1 MHFKD
6 EWMEYTIMKN
16 KKNPNE
22 PLPTKERIFEASVNL
37 FSQKGY
43 DAVSMREIGREV
55 GIRESSIYNHYK
67 NKEAIL
73 ESIINHLIEE
83 MGTYSLTEEEIDELI
98 SDSPEL
104 FFEIGS
110 REFINGMS
118 NPKTEKIWR
127 ILSIEVFH
135 NEKIKKFFIN
145 DLLESPI
152 NQWENIFTKMMK
164 KGVIKE
170 YDPKIL
176 AREYFSFA
184 LYLFFEYFILKYDTN
199 HSSFM
204 DMAYKKMID
213 HSNFI
218 LKSVEIENNEN
229 LNLKS

>member
-1 MHFKD
+1 
-6 EWMEYTIMKN
+6 MKKEN
-16 KKNPNE
+16 IPTTTSN
-22 PLPTKERIFEASVNL
+22 TKERIFEASVNL

-73 ESIINHLIEE
+73 ESIINNLIEE
-83 MGTYSLTEEEIDELI
+83 MGTYSLTEKEIDELI

-104 FFEIGS
+104 FFETGS

-127 ILSIEVFH
+127 ILSIELFH
-135 NEKIKKFFIN
+135 NEKIKTFFIN
-145 DLLESPI
+145 ELLEYPI
-152 NQWENIFTKMMK
+152 SQWEKIFTKMMK

-199 HSSFM
+199 YSSFM
-204 DMAYKKMID
+204 DMAYKKMMD

-218 LKSVEIENNEN
+218 LESIKIE
-229 LNLKS
+229 K

>member
-1 MHFKD
+1 MN
-6 EWMEYTIMKN
+6 N
-16 KKNPNE
+16 KKISNQTLN
-22 PLPTKERIFEASVNL
+22 TKERIFEASINL
-37 FSQKGY
+37 FSQKGF

-73 ESIINHLIEE
+73 ESIINHLIKE
-83 MGTYSLTEEEIDELI
+83 MEAYSITDEEIDQLI
-98 SDSPEL
+98 SVSPEL
-104 FFEIGS
+104 FFETGS

-135 NEKIKKFFIN
+135 NEKIKTFFIN
-145 DLLESPI
+145 ELLEYPI
-152 NQWENIFTKMMK
+152 SQWENIFTKMMK
-164 KGVIKE
+164 KGIIKE

-184 LYLFFEYFILKYDTN
+184 LYLFFEYFILKYDAN
-199 HSSFM
+199 YSSFM

-218 LKSVEIENNEN
+218 LDSIKIENNEN
-229 LNLKS
+229 LNHNQI

>member
-1 MHFKD
+1 
-6 EWMEYTIMKN
+6 MEYLIMKKEKIPTTTLN
-16 KKNPNE
+16 
-22 PLPTKERIFEASVNL
+22 TKERIFEASVNL

-98 SDSPEL
+98 SQSPEL
-104 FFEIGS
+104 FFETGS
-110 REFINGMS
+110 REFISGMS

-135 NEKIKKFFIN
+135 NEKIKKFFI
-145 DLLESPI
+145 DELLEYPI
-152 NQWENIFTKMMK
+152 SQWEIIFAKMMK

-199 HSSFM
+199 YSSFT

-218 LKSVEIENNEN
+218 LESIKIEN
-229 LNLKS
+229 K

>member
-1 MHFKD
+1 
-6 EWMEYTIMKN
+6 MKKEKIPTTTLN
-16 KKNPNE
+16 
-22 PLPTKERIFEASVNL
+22 TKERIFEASVDL

-83 MGTYSLTEEEIDELI
+83 MGTYSMTEEEINELI

-104 FFEIGS
+104 FFETGS

-118 NPKTEKIWR
+118 NPRTEKIWR

-135 NEKIKKFFIN
+135 NDKIKKFFVN
-145 DLLESPI
+145 ELLEYPL
-152 NQWENIFTKMMK
+152 NQWEKIFTKMMK
-164 KGVIKE
+164 KGLIKE

-199 HSSFM
+199 YFSFM
-204 DMAYKKMID
+204 DMARKKMID
-213 HSNFI
+213 HSNFMLESI
-218 LKSVEIENNEN
+218 KTE
-229 LNLKS
+229 K

>member
-1 MHFKD
+1 
-6 EWMEYTIMKN
+6 MKN
-16 KKNPNE
+16 EKNSKGA
-22 PLPTKERIFEASVNL
+22 LTTKERIFEASVDL
-37 FSQKGY
+37 FSQKGF

-67 NKEAIL
+67 NKDAIL
-73 ESIINHLIEE
+73 ESIINHLIDEL
-83 MGTYSLTEEEIDELI
+83 GAYSLTDEETDKLI
-98 SDSPEL
+98 SSSPEM
-104 FFEIGS
+104 FFETGS
-110 REFINGMS
+110 REFLKGMS

-135 NEKIKKFFIN
+135 NEQIKTFFVN
-145 DLLESPI
+145 ELLESPI

-170 YDPKIL
+170 YDPKVL

-199 HSSFM
+199 YSSFM

-213 HSNFI
+213 HSNFMLESI
-218 LKSVEIENNEN
+218 KVENSENSK
-229 LNLKS
+229 L